1 MAHLRTQIRN
11 ALAAQLTG
19 LASTASRVSTT
30 QFYPVAPSSLPCLL
44 IVTEDENIEAASI
57 GWPPVLARELR
68 ARVVAL
74 ASGTSGHEDALDQ
87 IAAEVE
93 VALAAD
99 RTLGGLVKSAQLV
112 GLRPSFDAESERP
125 VGRMEMLYLFTYWA
139 IEGSPQTAL

>member
-11 ALAAQLTG
+11 ALAARLTG
-19 LASTASRVSTT
+19 LATTGSRVSTT

-44 IVTEDENIEAASI
+44 IVTEDETVEAASI

-74 ASGTSGHEDALDQ
+74 VSGTSGHEDALDQ
-87 IAAEVE
+87 IAAEIE
-93 VALAAD
+93 VAVAAD

-112 GLRPSFDAESERP
+112 GLRPSFDAESDRP
-125 VGRMEMLYLFTYWA
+125 VGRMELLYVFVYRA
-139 IEGSPQTAL
+139 VEGSPQTAL